1 MSPFP
6 LVPRKNTTDEIVVHV
21 PSEDEMKMLS
31 EMFPSVES
39 EAIKSVIEAN
49 DGNMERKQ
57 LLWTLLTGSCHFRHS
72 YYIFYTWLYCD
83 LSIVSMFWQPN

>member
-31 EMFPSVES
+31 EMFPSVEIIFINVACYFVS
-39 EAIKSVIEAN
+39 FSIQKLVLMVLSV
-49 DGNMERKQ
+49 
-57 LLWTLLTGSCHFRHS
+57 L
-72 YYIFYTWLYCD
+72 
-83 LSIVSMFWQPN
+83 

>member
-39 EAIKSVIEAN
+39 EAIKSVIEA
-49 DGNMERKQ
+49 
-57 LLWTLLTGSCHFRHS
+57 
-72 YYIFYTWLYCD
+72 IFIVVACYFVSF
-83 LSIVSMFWQPN
+83 SIQKSILMV

>member
-6 LVPRKNTTDEIVVHV
+6 LVPRKNTTNEIVVHV

-49 DGNMERKQ
+49 DGNMERSINS
-57 LLWTLLTGSCHFRHS
+57 L
-72 YYIFYTWLYCD
+72 
-83 LSIVSMFWQPN
+83 LSISVSEPPLSVVEESEDDNEKL

>member
-39 EAIKSVIEAN
+39 ENLKPLKV
-49 DGNMERKQ
+49 
-57 LLWTLLTGSCHFRHS
+57 
-72 YYIFYTWLYCD
+72 
-83 LSIVSMFWQPN
+83 